1 MPSESAFKQLK
12 GMTKLKMFCTGRKSL
27 QMWVVMGEMLRVCLA
42 SEIHHHANE
51 EGDGE
56 KIMVAN
62 LERDL

>member
-1 MPSESAFKQLK
+1 
-12 GMTKLKMFCTGRKSL
+12 MTKLKMFYTGRKSL